1 MVYSPWS
8 RGEAGDAMSTIG
20 IAQELSGA
28 LATARATPRQRRIAF
43 AIAVASL
50 LIFIAVAPF
59 VRTPLPKM
67 PAFIPAYQTAL
78 FFIDLITAML
88 LIDQF
93 LRVRSTSLLVL
104 AAAYLFDA
112 LVIIPHTAS
121 FPGAFTQTGLLG
133 AREQTTAWLYI
144 FWHGGFPL
152 FVIAYAAL
160 RRDEDARPRWTRVQA
175 LLLVP
180 AAVVGVALLTAALT
194 LLTTW
199 GHDLLPIVMQG
210 NDYSQ
215 LVSKGV
221 SPAVWLLTLLAIVM
235 LWQRDMRV
243 MDLWLML
250 VMWIWLFDIALAAI
264 LGASRFDLGFY
275 AGRVFGLIAAGFLLV
290 ALFVEMA
297 RMYDGALGAVARA
310 EANATPYTPAPAAD
324 HQERGSR
331 GVVPIDSFVHD
342 KNIAYYHS
350 LLDSGK
356 LSDSER
362 QTVQRLL
369 SEEERRTPGGL
380 PLSATQHHSTERIA
394 VRSGN

>member
-1 MVYSPWS
+1 
-8 RGEAGDAMSTIG
+8 MSTNG
-20 IAQELSGA
+20 IAHELSSG
-28 LATARATPRQRRIAF
+28 LATARATPRQQRIAL

-50 LIFIAVAPF
+50 LILIVIAPF

-67 PAFIPAYQTAL
+67 PAVIPAFQTAL
-78 FFIDLITAML
+78 FFIDLITAVL

-112 LVIIPHTAS
+112 LIIIPHTAS
-121 FPGAFTQTGLLG
+121 FPGAFAQTGLLEAG
-133 AREQTTAWLYI
+133 EQTTAWLYV

-152 FVIAYAAL
+152 FVIAYAVL
-160 RRDEDARPRWTRVQA
+160 RREDAAKPRWTKVQA
-175 LLLVP
+175 FLLVA
-180 AAVVGVALLTAALT
+180 AAVAGVALLTAALT

-210 NDYSQ
+210 DDYSR

-250 VMWIWLFDIALAAI
+250 VMWIWLFDIALAAV

-275 AGRVFGLIAAGFLLV
+275 AGRVFGLIASGFLLV
-290 ALFVEMA
+290 ALLVEMA
-297 RMYDGALGAVARA
+297 RMYAGVLAVVRA
-310 EANATPYTPAPAAD
+310 EAKATPGTPGPG
-324 HQERGSR
+324 QERGSR
-331 GVVPIDSFVHD
+331 GSAELDSFVHD
-342 KNIAYYHS
+342 KNIAYYRS
-350 LLDSGK
+350 LLESEK
-356 LSDSER
+356 LSDVER
-362 QTVQRLL
+362 RTVQRLL
-369 SEEERRTPGGL
+369 SEEERRVPGRSQ
-380 PLSATQHHSTERIA
+380 PSATQYPSTEDAASSA
-394 VRSGN
+394 VVSGMKHLLGHEGRAG